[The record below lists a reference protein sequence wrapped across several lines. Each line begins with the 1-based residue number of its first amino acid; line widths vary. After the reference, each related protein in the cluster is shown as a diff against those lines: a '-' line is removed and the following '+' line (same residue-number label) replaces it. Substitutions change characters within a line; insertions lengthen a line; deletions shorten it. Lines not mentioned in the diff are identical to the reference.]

1 MLGTRDICIPVPWL
15 VALHLSSCHFFFE
28 ITCPHVGTEIYS
40 LSKKKKTNI
49 GLDATHSSTILRF
62 VVI

>member
-40 LSKKKKTNI
+40 LSKKKNEYII
-49 GLDATHSSTILRF
+49 GCDAF
-62 VVI
+62 